1 MKKFNRLRFSG
12 QKLDR
17 KLIKAPTFRISS
29 CKEKSM
35 SKLKLITMA
44 ALFSFIMIGSAS
56 AEPWGRP
63 YRGYYRPYGPPVYAY
78 PPVAVAPPPIVN
90 SPYPAAPVYV
100 APPPVVYGPPAYGI
114 VRGPGFGVFIR

>member
-1 MKKFNRLRFSG
+1 
-12 QKLDR
+12 
-17 KLIKAPTFRISS
+17 
-29 CKEKSM
+29 M
-35 SKLKLITMA
+35 SQLKLITMA

-114 VRGPGFGVFIR
+114 VRVGPRGRVRYGYPGPGFGVFIR